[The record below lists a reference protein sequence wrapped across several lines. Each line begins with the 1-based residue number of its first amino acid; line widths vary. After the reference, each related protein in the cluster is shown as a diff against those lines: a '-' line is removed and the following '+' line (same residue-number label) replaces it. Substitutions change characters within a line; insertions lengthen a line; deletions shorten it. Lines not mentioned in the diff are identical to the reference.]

1 MFPFTVLNAQFTI
14 GSVRLLFAFELT
26 LNSLIAIS
34 LVSAHTS
41 SSKLDSLFA
50 PANPVLTLQVT
61 FPDPELPPLS
71 LSVSPEESV
80 TEIRNYIRDAF
91 VQERCITSFTLN
103 LNGQPIDGYESL
115 AEIEGLETGATIQL
129 TNAPYNEHEARL
141 HVIRVR
147 ELAGFANNS
156 HAAVGQDN
164 GMTAFNRTDGIDKTP
179 KDYMQEVVETKE
191 QKEAKA
197 KLKAEQKAE
206 QKKAK
211 ALAKAEAMAKNE
223 DVPEEDEE
231 DEESDS
237 EDDVPLRQSTQTL
250 EENSPMHGFKL
261 EESKSLQ
268 ELFPDRQNM
277 PAPAL
282 LSLHL
287 SHWNPPTQAQQ
298 LNGELLYLQCAT
310 LEGESY
316 QIVAHTNGF
325 YVANSTLGSFD
336 SSPKPLMVK
345 TKAKKQNGTGKK
357 GKKTET
363 EISYVPITT
372 ENMHH
377 SLYDLLVSLSDK
389 FAKKIASNYTELNS
403 AGMLSVVPPTNCF
416 LANPWLTK
424 PAGFRR
430 PDMAR
435 NQELLSLKNLEG
447 QDDTREWS
455 EDLQSLKELPRE
467 SINDRVVRER
477 HLNKTYFDF
486 TEAAVAGA
494 VQVVHGEIQPI
505 NPSESEASHIF
516 LHKGIFYS
524 VGADGSGTYAEIGG
538 DEAARVASAKDLQ
551 AVQQLVQFDFP
562 EIASLCTTV
571 VDYQGKRIVC
581 QSPVPGIFRQPE
593 NAPPQV
599 KYGSVDGNEE
609 IASEQEFGDAFKPIA
624 AAFRLKTHTVKDAEK
639 EHTLHLAS
647 DCKGLAGTDGRKYLL
662 DLYRLAPV
670 DIAFLEANPSYPHQ
684 LTLLRFEAVEA
695 YFRHQVR
702 SEIKKQ
708 QKDGAEDVETAKFE
722 VEPFYLNPDAFVL
735 PAPKEDEDAV
745 RAASE
750 YVAKTIIPEHVEAV
764 IAGFGTTPMD
774 GLQLT
779 QSLHAKG
786 IPMRHLSTVIA
797 AANQSETSKAK
808 FLAQLCEQ
816 EIAVRSAKHL
826 IRGEMAKKG
835 ANAKYVVAHV
845 MNLLLGSSSK
855 VFDTPAGLL
864 TVSDSVNMSA
874 DETKAAVAALAKSRF
889 GYDLDT
895 AIFAQRPVQILR
907 ELSGKL
913 GLQFLQKD
921 YEFGAEPFAVA
932 DVVNI
937 LPVFKTTTFRSK
949 LVEEALE
956 AARNSV
962 TTDKDVALQLLRES
976 IPLAE
981 QVYGSVNP
989 ELTKVYNTASYL
1001 AYEMEEALLAAD
1013 LGRRACIMS
1022 ERCSGIDSVDAI
1034 LNYLNL
1040 SLFEHAVGNYIGALH
1055 MIKHAVSVWVT
1066 VCGTHLHPDII
1077 TSLSN
1082 AITMLTTLKRWNES
1096 RVWLEKTIDITENVA
1111 NEKQLAPLRFQLA
1124 QTMCHEQQY
1133 KEAIDELRRALKLF
1147 NVHYGEDDQNTKDC
1161 EVWLQSLTRA
1171 AVNMQRSK
1179 LWEEQQSALARQQQA
1194 PKPTGVQK
1202 EAPKKASKKKGK
1214 AGKGAKD
1221 DKSEKLV
1228 AELKKKKAGK
1238 R

>member
-1 MFPFTVLNAQFTI
+1 MTTEQEEVSILN
-14 GSVRLLFAFELT
+14 
-26 LNSLIAIS
+26 
-34 LVSAHTS
+34 
-41 SSKLDSLFA
+41 
-50 PANPVLTLQVT
+50 LQVT

-71 LSVSPEESV
+71 LTVSPEESV
-80 TEIRNYIRDAF
+80 QEIRNYIRDAF

-103 LNGQPIDGYESL
+103 LNGQPIDGFESL
-115 AEIEGLETGATIQL
+115 AEIEGLESGAEIQL
-129 TNAPYNEHEARL
+129 TNAPYNDHEARL

-147 ELAGFANNS
+147 ELAGFTNTP
-156 HAAVGQDN
+156 HAAVGQDA
-164 GMTAFNRTDGIDKTP
+164 GMTSFNRTEGIDKNPT
-179 KDYMQEVVETKE
+179 DYMEEIVETKA

-197 KLKAEQKAE
+197 AAKAEL
-206 QKKAK
+206 KKAK
-211 ALAKAEAMAKNE
+211 ALRKAEAMAKNE
-223 DVPEEDEE
+223 DVSE
-231 DEESDS
+231 DEESED
-237 EDDVPLRQSTQTL
+237 EDDAPLRKSTQKL
-250 EENSPMHGFKL
+250 EENSPMHGFNL
-261 EESKSLQ
+261 EESKPLQ
-268 ELFPDRQNM
+268 ELFPDRQNL

-336 SSPKPLMVK
+336 PSPKPLMVK
-345 TKAKKQNGTGKK
+345 TKAKKAKK
-357 GKKTET
+357 GKKTEA

-389 FAKKIASNYTELNS
+389 FAKKIAANYAELNA
-403 AGMLSVVPPTNCF
+403 AGMLSVIPATNCF

-435 NQELLSLKNLEG
+435 NQELLSLKHLEG

-455 EDLQSLKELPRE
+455 EDLQSLKELPRD
-467 SINDRVVRER
+467 SINDRVLRER

-505 NPSESEASHIF
+505 NPGEPEASHIF

-524 VGADGSGTYAEIGG
+524 VGADGSGTYAELGG
-538 DEAARVASAKDLQ
+538 DEAARVAASKDLQ

-599 KYGSVDGNEE
+599 KYGSVDSVEE
-609 IASEQEFGDAFKPIA
+609 IASEEAFGEAFKPIA
-624 AAFRLKTHTVKDAEK
+624 AAFRLKTHTVKDASK
-639 EHTLHLAS
+639 EHSLHLAH

-670 DIAFLEANPSYPHQ
+670 DIAFQEANPSYPHR

-695 YFRHQVR
+695 FFRHQVR
-702 SEIKKQ
+702 AEIKKQ
-708 QKDGAEDVETAKFE
+708 ALDEDEAPKFE

-735 PAPKEDEDAV
+735 PSPKEDEDAV

-750 YVAKTIIPEHVEAV
+750 FVAKTVIPEHVEAV
-764 IAGFGTTPMD
+764 IAGLGTTPID
-774 GLQLT
+774 GNQLT
-779 QSLHAKG
+779 QSLHNKG
-786 IPMRHLSTVIA
+786 IPMRHLKTVIA
-797 AANQSETSKAK
+797 AAQKSDAAKAK
-808 FLAQLCEQ
+808 FLVQLCEQ

-826 IRGEMAKKG
+826 LRAEMAKKG
-835 ANAKYVVAHV
+835 ANAKYAVAHV
-845 MNLLLGSSSK
+845 LNLLLGSSSN

-864 TVSDSVNMSA
+864 KVADTVQLSA
-874 DETKAAVAALAKSRF
+874 DEAKAAVAAIAKTRF
-889 GYDLDT
+889 GYELDT
-895 AIFAQRPVQILR
+895 ALFAQRPVQILR
-907 ELSGKL
+907 ELAGKL
-913 GLQFLQKD
+913 GLQLLQKN

-962 TTDKDVALQLLRES
+962 GTDKNIALQLLRES

-981 QVYGSVNP
+981 QVYGSVNS

-1001 AYEMEEALLAAD
+1001 AYEMEESMLAAD

-1040 SLFEHAVGNYIGALH
+1040 SLFEHAIGNYIGSLH
-1055 MIKHAVSVWVT
+1055 MIKHAVSVWIT

-1082 AITMLTTLKRWNES
+1082 AITMLSTLQRWSES
-1096 RVWLEKTIDITENVA
+1096 RHWLQNTIAITEAVGA
-1111 NEKQLAPLRFQLA
+1111 EKQLAALRFQLA
-1124 QTMCHEQQY
+1124 QTMCHENQY
-1133 KEAIDELRRALKLF
+1133 KEATDEMRAALKLF
-1147 NVHYGEDDQNTKDC
+1147 NTHYGEDDQNTKDC
-1161 EVWLQSLTRA
+1161 AMWLKSLTNA
-1171 AVNMQRSK
+1171 AVNVERKK
-1179 LWEEQQSALARQQQA
+1179 LFDKQQSRLARQA
-1194 PKPTGVQK
+1194 PPAQ
-1202 EAPKKASKKKGK
+1202 EAPKKGKKGK
-1214 AGKGAKD
+1214 KSKD
-1221 DKSEKLV
+1221 DKGEKLV
-1228 AELKKKKAGK
+1228 AELKKKKKGGNSTK

>member
-1 MFPFTVLNAQFTI
+1 
-14 GSVRLLFAFELT
+14 
-26 LNSLIAIS
+26 
-34 LVSAHTS
+34 
-41 SSKLDSLFA
+41 
-50 PANPVLTLQVT
+50 
-61 FPDPELPPLS
+61 
-71 LSVSPEESV
+71 
-80 TEIRNYIRDAF
+80 
-91 VQERCITSFTLN
+91 
-103 LNGQPIDGYESL
+103 
-115 AEIEGLETGATIQL
+115 
-129 TNAPYNEHEARL
+129 
-141 HVIRVR
+141 
-147 ELAGFANNS
+147 
-156 HAAVGQDN
+156 
-164 GMTAFNRTDGIDKTP
+164 
-179 KDYMQEVVETKE
+179 
-191 QKEAKA
+191 
-197 KLKAEQKAE
+197 
-206 QKKAK
+206 
-211 ALAKAEAMAKNE
+211 
-223 DVPEEDEE
+223 
-231 DEESDS
+231 
-237 EDDVPLRQSTQTL
+237 
-250 EENSPMHGFKL
+250 
-261 EESKSLQ
+261 
-268 ELFPDRQNM
+268 
-277 PAPAL
+277 
-282 LSLHL
+282 
-287 SHWNPPTQAQQ
+287 
-298 LNGELLYLQCAT
+298 
-310 LEGESY
+310 
-316 QIVAHTNGF
+316 
-325 YVANSTLGSFD
+325 
-336 SSPKPLMVK
+336 
-345 TKAKKQNGTGKK
+345 
-357 GKKTET
+357 
-363 EISYVPITT
+363 
-372 ENMHH
+372 MHH

-389 FAKKIASNYTELNS
+389 FAKKIASNYAELNA

-467 SINDRVVRER
+467 TINDRVVRER

-505 NPSESEASHIF
+505 NPSEPEASHIF

-599 KYGSVDGNEE
+599 KYGSVEGAEE

-624 AAFRLKTHTVKDAEK
+624 AAFRLKTHTVKDANK
-639 EHTLHLAS
+639 EHSLHLAS

-670 DIAFLEANPSYPHQ
+670 DIAFLDANPSYPHQ
-684 LTLLRFEAVEA
+684 LALLRFEAVEA

-702 SEIKKQ
+702 AEIKKQ
-708 QKDGAEDVETAKFE
+708 SLDEDETPKFE

-750 YVAKTIIPEHVEAV
+750 FVSNTIIPEHVEAV
-764 IAGFGTTPMD
+764 IAGFGTTPID
-774 GLQLT
+774 GQQLT
-779 QSLHAKG
+779 QSLHGKG
-786 IPMRHLSTVIA
+786 IPMRHLASVIA
-797 AANQSETSKAK
+797 AAKKSDTSKAQ
-808 FLAQLCEQ
+808 FLAELCEQ

-826 IRGEMAKKG
+826 LRNEMAKKG
-835 ANAKYVVAHV
+835 ANPKYVVAHV
-845 MNLLLGSSSK
+845 MNLLLGSTSK

-864 TVSDSVNMSA
+864 AVSDSVNLSV
-874 DETKAAVAALAKSRF
+874 DEAKAAVAAIAKTRF

-895 AIFAQRPVQILR
+895 SIFAKRPVQLLR

-913 GLQFLQKD
+913 GLQFLQKE

-962 TTDKDVALQLLRES
+962 NTDKDVALQLLRES

-1001 AYEMEEALLAAD
+1001 AYEMDEALLAAD

-1040 SLFEHAVGNYIGALH
+1040 SLFEHAIGNYVGALH

-1096 RVWLEKTIDITENVA
+1096 RQWLEKTIVITESVA
-1111 NEKQLAPLRFQLA
+1111 NEKAQAPLRFQLA

-1133 KEAIDELRRALKLF
+1133 KEATDELRRALKLF
-1147 NVHYGEDDQNTKDC
+1147 NAHYGEDDQNTKDC
-1161 EVWLQSLTRA
+1161 AVWLKSLTQA
-1171 AVNMQRSK
+1171 AVSIQRQK
-1179 LWEEQQSALARQQQA
+1179 LWEQEQGRLARQA
-1194 PKPTGVQK
+1194 PKPTATHQK
-1202 EAPKKASKKKGK
+1202 EAPKKASKKTKGK
-1214 AGKGAKD
+1214 GKGKD
-1221 DKSEKLV
+1221 DKGEKLV

>member
-1 MFPFTVLNAQFTI
+1 MFT
-14 GSVRLLFAFELT
+14 
-26 LNSLIAIS
+26 
-34 LVSAHTS
+34 
-41 SSKLDSLFA
+41 

-80 TEIRNYIRDAF
+80 QEIRNYIRDAF

-103 LNGQPIDGYESL
+103 LNGEPIDGYESL

-156 HAAVGQDN
+156 HAAVGQDA
-164 GMTAFNRTDGIDKTP
+164 GMTAFSRTDGIDKTP
-179 KDYMQEVVETKE
+179 KDYMKEVVETKE
-191 QKEAKA
+191 QKEARA
-197 KLKAEQKAE
+197 QLKAE

-223 DVPEEDEE
+223 DVSEG
-231 DEESDS
+231 EESDAE
-237 EDDVPLRQSTQTL
+237 EDDQPPAMQSTQTL
-250 EENSPMHGFKL
+250 EENSPMHGFKI

-268 ELFPDRQNM
+268 ELFPDRQNL

-310 LEGESY
+310 LEGESF

-336 SSPKPLMVK
+336 PSPKPLMVK
-345 TKAKKQNGTGKK
+345 TKAKKQTGQGKK
-357 GKKTET
+357 SKKTET

-389 FAKKIASNYTELNS
+389 FAKKIGSNYAELNA

-435 NQELLSLKNLEG
+435 NQELLSLQNLEG

-505 NPSESEASHIF
+505 NPSEDEASHIY

-524 VGADGSGTYAEIGG
+524 IGADGSGAYAELGG
-538 DEAARVASAKDLQ
+538 DEAARVASSKDLQ

-562 EIASLCTTV
+562 DIASLCTTV

-599 KYGSVDGNEE
+599 KYGSVEGNEE
-609 IASEQEFGDAFKPIA
+609 IASEQAFGDAFKPIA
-624 AAFRLKTHTVKDAEK
+624 AAFRLKTHTVKDANK
-639 EHTLHLAS
+639 EHSLHLAS

-662 DLYRLAPV
+662 DLFRLAPV
-670 DIAFLEANPSYPHQ
+670 DIAFQEANPSYPHQ
-684 LTLLRFEAVEA
+684 LTLLRFEAVET
-695 YFRHQVR
+695 YFRHRVR
-702 SEIKKQ
+702 AEIKKHSSS
-708 QKDGAEDVETAKFE
+708 GEEGEDVTDKFE

-750 YVAKTIIPEHVEAV
+750 FVAKTIIPEHVEAV
-764 IAGFGTTPMD
+764 IAGFGTTPID
-774 GLQLT
+774 GQQLT

-786 IPMRHLSTVIA
+786 IPMRHLKTVIEA
-797 AANQSETSKAK
+797 AGKSETAKAK

-826 IRGEMAKKG
+826 LRAQMAKKG
-835 ANAKYVVAHV
+835 ANPKYVVAHV

-889 GYDLDT
+889 GFELDT

-913 GLQFLQKD
+913 GLQFLQKE

-932 DVVNI
+932 DVINI

-962 TTDKDVALQLLRES
+962 QTDKDVALQLLRES

-1001 AYEMEEALLAAD
+1001 AYEMEEAMLAAD

-1040 SLFEHAVGNYIGALH
+1040 SLFEHAVGNYVGALH
-1055 MIKHAVSVWVT
+1055 MIKHAVALWVT

-1082 AITMLTTLKRWNES
+1082 AITMLTTLKRFNET
-1096 RVWLEKTIDITENVA
+1096 RQWLEKTIEISESVA

-1124 QTMCHEQQY
+1124 QTMCNEQQY
-1133 KEAIDELRRALKLF
+1133 KEAIDELRRSLKLF
-1147 NVHYGEDDQNTKDC
+1147 NEHYGEEDQGTKDC
-1161 EVWLQSLTRA
+1161 EFWLRSLTKIT
-1171 AVNMQRSK
+1171 VNMERNK
-1179 LWEEQQSALARQQQA
+1179 LVEQQQSRLARQAA
-1194 PKPTGVQK
+1194 PKPTGIQK
-1202 EAPKKASKKKGK
+1202 EAPKKAPKKKGK
-1214 AGKGAKD
+1214 ASKGSKD
-1221 DKSEKLV
+1221 DKGEKLV

>member
-1 MFPFTVLNAQFTI
+1 M
-14 GSVRLLFAFELT
+14 
-26 LNSLIAIS
+26 LNS
-34 LVSAHTS
+34 VCTQ
-41 SSKLDSLFA
+41 FVRFRT
-50 PANPVLTLQVT
+50 NPVLTLQVT

-71 LSVSPEESV
+71 LTVSPEESV
-80 TEIRNYIRDAF
+80 QEIRNYIRDAF

-103 LNGQPIDGYESL
+103 LNGQPIDGFESL
-115 AEIEGLETGATIQL
+115 AEIEGLESGATIEL

-147 ELAGFANNS
+147 ELAGFSNNS
-156 HAAVGQDN
+156 HAAVGQDA
-164 GMTAFNRTDGIDKTP
+164 GMTAFNRTEGIDKTP
-179 KDYMQEVVETKE
+179 KDYMQ
-191 QKEAKA
+191 
-197 KLKAEQKAE
+197 
-206 QKKAK
+206 
-211 ALAKAEAMAKNE
+211 
-223 DVPEEDEE
+223 
-231 DEESDS
+231 
-237 EDDVPLRQSTQTL
+237 

-268 ELFPDRQNM
+268 ELFPDRQNL

-336 SSPKPLMVK
+336 PSPKPLM
-345 TKAKKQNGTGKK
+345 
-357 GKKTET
+357 
-363 EISYVPITT
+363 ISYVPITT

-389 FAKKIASNYTELNS
+389 FAKKIASNYAELNA

-467 SINDRVVRER
+467 TINDRVVRER

-505 NPSESEASHIF
+505 NPSEPEASHIF

-599 KYGSVDGNEE
+599 KYGSVEGAEE

-624 AAFRLKTHTVKDAEK
+624 AAFRLKTHTVKDANK
-639 EHTLHLAS
+639 EHSLHLAS

-670 DIAFLEANPSYPHQ
+670 DIAFLDANPSYPHQ
-684 LTLLRFEAVEA
+684 LALLRFEAVEA

-702 SEIKKQ
+702 AEIKKQ
-708 QKDGAEDVETAKFE
+708 SLDEDETPKFE

-750 YVAKTIIPEHVEAV
+750 FVSNTIIPEHVEAV
-764 IAGFGTTPMD
+764 IAGFGTTPID
-774 GLQLT
+774 GQQLT
-779 QSLHAKG
+779 QSLHGKG
-786 IPMRHLSTVIA
+786 IPMRHLASVIA
-797 AANQSETSKAK
+797 AAKKSDTSKAQ
-808 FLAQLCEQ
+808 FLAELCEQ

-826 IRGEMAKKG
+826 LRNEMAKKG
-835 ANAKYVVAHV
+835 ANPKYVVAHV
-845 MNLLLGSSSK
+845 MNLLLG
-855 VFDTPAGLL
+855 
-864 TVSDSVNMSA
+864 
-874 DETKAAVAALAKSRF
+874 
-889 GYDLDT
+889 
-895 AIFAQRPVQILR
+895 
-907 ELSGKL
+907 
-913 GLQFLQKD
+913 
-921 YEFGAEPFAVA
+921 
-932 DVVNI
+932 
-937 LPVFKTTTFRSK
+937 
-949 LVEEALE
+949 
-956 AARNSV
+956 
-962 TTDKDVALQLLRES
+962 
-976 IPLAE
+976 
-981 QVYGSVNP
+981 
-989 ELTKVYNTASYL
+989 
-1001 AYEMEEALLAAD
+1001 
-1013 LGRRACIMS
+1013 
-1022 ERCSGIDSVDAI
+1022 
-1034 LNYLNL
+1034 
-1040 SLFEHAVGNYIGALH
+1040 
-1055 MIKHAVSVWVT
+1055 
-1066 VCGTHLHPDII
+1066 
-1077 TSLSN
+1077 
-1082 AITMLTTLKRWNES
+1082 
-1096 RVWLEKTIDITENVA
+1096 
-1111 NEKQLAPLRFQLA
+1111 
-1124 QTMCHEQQY
+1124 
-1133 KEAIDELRRALKLF
+1133 
-1147 NVHYGEDDQNTKDC
+1147 
-1161 EVWLQSLTRA
+1161 
-1171 AVNMQRSK
+1171 
-1179 LWEEQQSALARQQQA
+1179 
-1194 PKPTGVQK
+1194 
-1202 EAPKKASKKKGK
+1202 
-1214 AGKGAKD
+1214 
-1221 DKSEKLV
+1221 
-1228 AELKKKKAGK
+1228 
-1238 R
+1238 